1 VSASRREVLAALGG
15 AWIFASL
22 GALPAVSW
30 AHCRA
35 APGVAWPPIEG
46 DDEAGRMFA
55 RCGFGARPAD
65 RAEFPGAA
73 AWIEAQL
80 AHESIDETDCSRRL
94 RRFESLHVPAGEAF
108 EFHDHVVRREL
119 QARILLGA
127 VHGARQL
134 HESVSEFWRDHFSL
148 SIGKGECAWL
158 ATSFERDALRPHAL
172 GNFRDLLRA
181 VLLHPAMLWY
191 LDGRLNRADSGA
203 PNENHARELLELHT
217 LGLGGGYTQR
227 DVQTAARALS
237 GWTSRGLGE
246 RGKGAVS
253 FDGARHDDAAKELL
267 GGELE
272 AGLGEQEVE
281 RVVDR
286 VAAHPSTAHFL
297 ARKLCVRYVA
307 DDPPAAVV
315 DAVAEEFA
323 RSSGRIDAALRRL
336 FAHPEFR
343 ASHGAKLKR
352 PLHFVASALRACAV
366 ECDAT
371 PSLLAYLERLGHAP
385 YQWPTPDGY
394 PATADH
400 WRSGLLWRWRFAE
413 ELARGSIAG
422 APVDAAGLFA
432 RAGGRDRFVAHALGR
447 TANEPERAACAAGD
461 DAEALAVVLA
471 SPGFQRC

>member
-1 VSASRREVLAALGG
+1 MSASRRDVLAALGG
-15 AWIFASL
+15 AWVFASL
-22 GALPAVSW
+22 AALPAVSW
-30 AHCRA
+30 ARRRA
-35 APGVAWPPIEG
+35 ESGADWPPIEG
-46 DDEAGRMFA
+46 DDEAGRMLA

-65 RAEFPGAA
+65 RVGFPGAA

-80 AHESIDETDCSRRL
+80 AFASIDDTDCERRL

-134 HESVSEFWRDHFSL
+134 HESATEFWRDHFSL
-148 SIGKGECAWL
+148 SIAKGECAWL

-172 GNFRDLLRA
+172 GSFRELLRA

-227 DVQTAARALS
+227 DVQAAAHSLS

-246 RGKGAVS
+246 QRKGSVA
-253 FDGARHDDAAKELL
+253 FDPARHDDGAKELL
-267 GGELE
+267 GDELA
-272 AGLGEQEVE
+272 AGLGADEVE

-286 VAAHPSTAHFL
+286 VAAHPSTARFL

-307 DDPPAAVV
+307 DDPPADVV
-315 DAVAEEFA
+315 EAVAVEFA
-323 RSSGRIDAALRRL
+323 RCGGRIDAALRVL
-336 FAHPEFR
+336 FAHDAFR
-343 ASHGAKLKR
+343 ASRGAKLKR
-352 PLHFVASALRACAV
+352 PLHYVASALRACA
-366 ECDAT
+366 CDADAT
-371 PSLLAYLERLGHAP
+371 PALLAYLDRLGHAP

-394 PATADH
+394 PATAEH

-413 ELARGSIAG
+413 DLARDTIVG
-422 APVDAAGLFA
+422 ARVDAAQLCA
-432 RAGGRDRFVAHALGR
+432 RAGGRAQFAAHCFGR
-447 TANEPERAACAAGD
+447 AGTDAELAACADGD
-461 DAEALAVVLA
+461 DVEALSVVLA